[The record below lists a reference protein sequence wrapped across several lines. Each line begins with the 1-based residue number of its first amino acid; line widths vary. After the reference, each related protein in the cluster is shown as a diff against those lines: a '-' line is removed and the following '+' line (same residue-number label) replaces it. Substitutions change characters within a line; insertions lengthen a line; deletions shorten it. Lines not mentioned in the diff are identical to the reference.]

1 MFFLVCSFA
10 ICNHVLFA
18 YEIKARWHVWLRR
31 VRTSL
36 FLYLFCWFSGG
47 LHLNDFIVRMPLSP
61 NSLNCRALRAICH
74 SAQSSRQI
82 ALCAHP
88 RHITHNDRRKI
99 RLAWKAIN
107 MQAAQASLKGDIN
120 PLLAKFSD
128 NSDSFLITKYY
139 KDIWNLPTHK
149 SKKNIIDA

>member
-1 MFFLVCSFA
+1 MS
-10 ICNHVLFA
+10 
-18 YEIKARWHVWLRR
+18 
-31 VRTSL
+31 
-36 FLYLFCWFSGG
+36 
-47 LHLNDFIVRMPLSP
+47 LSP

-139 KDIWNLPTHK
+139 KDI
-149 SKKNIIDA
+149 